1 MSSNSNVCGS
11 PATDSKAACGSSA
24 TGSKAADSPATDS
37 KASCGSSATGSKAA
51 DSPATGSKASDRP
64 AADSQT
70 TDSPTTDSPLT
81 CGNCGNSAKLQ
92 CSRCRFER
100 YCSKECQRKH
110 WNTHKK
116 TCVPSVT
123 QVPTNKDPSTIRE
136 IWGCLKGTINPLNL
150 YFGEAT
156 MCELAFCL
164 QEISKSCEGGEI
176 VSIGSGSGIIE
187 GIIRYLTGLNIICI
201 DPNPGSYQPKPRVH
215 REYSESINKIVQ
227 NLCTEP
233 SFKNMEQYI
242 ASQQDSHRKP
252 HTLFM
257 NWPSPNQD
265 GWDIES
271 IVQLKPEYVFI
282 SFEMFGGAG
291 SLELTNSL
299 LPYDEIYTPLDRE
312 IYMHLN
318 SSKARESACL
328 VDYGYYVY
336 QVIKGKNGDNVEIPN
351 FMSLSE
357 PEKESAAF
365 AMTKTSY
372 SYAIVVLTRT
382 PKGTCKYMMKV
393 DPSKFTRSYMSK
405 TDREYLSLMET
416 IYKLMGGMGE

>member
-11 PATDSKAACGSSA
+11 PAADSYSACGSPATDSKAEDSHSAC
-24 TGSKAADSPATDS
+24 DSPATDS
-37 KASCGSSATGSKAA
+37 KAADSKAA
-51 DSPATGSKASDRP
+51 DS
-64 AADSQT
+64 Q
-70 TDSPTTDSPLT
+70 TTDSPLT

-100 YCSKECQRKH
+100 YCSKKCQREH

-116 TCVPSVT
+116 NCVPLVT

-136 IWGCLKGTINPLNL
+136 IWGCSKGTMNPLNL
-150 YFGEAT
+150 YFGDAT
-156 MCELAFCL
+156 LLELACCL
-164 QEISKSCEGGEI
+164 QETSKSCGGGEI

-187 GIIRYLTGLNIICI
+187 GIISYRTGLNIICI

-215 REYSESINKIVQ
+215 KEYSESINKIVQ

-242 ASQQDSHRKP
+242 ASQQDLHRKP
-252 HTLFM
+252 HTLLI

-265 GWDIES
+265 GWDIKS

-282 SFEMFGGAG
+282 LFEMFGGAG
-291 SLELTNSL
+291 SLELTNAL

-312 IYMHLN
+312 IYMYLN
-318 SSKARESACL
+318 SSNACESACL
-328 VDYGYYVY
+328 DDYYVY

-357 PEKESAAF
+357 SEKKSAAF
-365 AMTKTSY
+365 DMTKTSY

-405 TDREYLSLMET
+405 KDREYLSLMEMLC
-416 IYKLMGGMGE
+416 KKMGGMGE